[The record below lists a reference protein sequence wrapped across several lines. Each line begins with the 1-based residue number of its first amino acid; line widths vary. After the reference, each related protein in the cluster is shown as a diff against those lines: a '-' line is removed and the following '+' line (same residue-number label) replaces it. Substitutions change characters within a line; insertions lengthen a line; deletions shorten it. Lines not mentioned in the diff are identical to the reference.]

1 MRGASL
7 ILLITMKNVN
17 DCGSERVS
25 NAPVVFQSLFWVRL
39 LSHLICGLLIGS
51 IYFDIG
57 NDAAKVINNSS
68 CLIFAVLFL
77 MFTAMM
83 PTITTCK

>member
-1 MRGASL
+1 M
-7 ILLITMKNVN
+7 LLK
-17 DCGSERVS
+17 GSVM
-25 NAPVVFQSLFWVRL
+25 FQSLFWVRL

-83 PTITTCK
+83 PTITTCKSLNFLRTVIV